1 MAGCRANLDLEAE
14 KLNCEIAELE
24 NSVKHLVGMFS
35 DSSIGTVWRV
45 CVRSLRRGVGSFHS
59 TTPQTQRRS
68 NEELAAALEAAP
80 DDPDFA
86 AAMQENESVIGKR
99 EALLEELRKE
109 LRGLRASLVQA
120 VDANFAALDL
130 QQPVAV
136 GGGGGSRGGAP
147 VAGAGAAAASSGG
160 PQMGLDEGVDDEKA
174 EGVYL

>member
-24 NSVKHLVGMFS
+24 NSVKHLVGIFS

-45 CVRSLRRGVGSFHS
+45 CVRSLRCGVGSLHS
-59 TTPQTQRRS
+59 TTPLLPRPQTQRRS

-120 VDANFAALDL
+120 VDANLAALDL
-130 QQPVAV
+130 QKPVAV
-136 GGGGGSRGGAP
+136 GGGGGGGGGAP
-147 VAGAGAAAASSGG
+147 VAVASSGG